1 MVDVINR
8 RCDHQAHTWQSKH
21 ERPLA
26 KARFDG
32 VHLCSNC
39 LLHALGASGKTLCRA
54 IRREHIAL
62 GHLVTQQLPLALGL
76 SPEAVLPYYH
86 DSSVHSCQSIARPDL
101 YFVLPRFLIV
111 IEFDENNHSDR
122 SEYSEERHLEVIR
135 RWAKESHGLEHLYA
149 LRINERGLF
158 KKTITGS
165 HTGVGRQ
172 PREFVWV
179 PTNKFIPSIEKAAQ
193 RLVPWFRS
201 ALDPSHPL
209 PVGFDPVYGVFI
221 DRV

>member
-1 MVDVINR
+1 MI
-8 RCDHQAHTWQSKH
+8 
-21 ERPLA
+21 
-26 KARFDG
+26 DG
-32 VHLCSNC
+32 QFCCYEHPWIGNDI
-39 LLHALGASGKTLCRA
+39 LLYIVGATEVPNK
-54 IRREHIAL
+54 
-62 GHLVTQQLPLALGL
+62 
-76 SPEAVLPYYH
+76 
-86 DSSVHSCQSIARPDL
+86 DSLQI
-101 YFVLPRFLIV
+101 Y
-111 IEFDENNHSDR
+111 
-122 SEYSEERHLEVIR
+122 
-135 RWAKESHGLEHLYA
+135 GLEHLYA

-201 ALDPSHPL
+201 ALDPSDPL
-209 PVGFDPVYGVFI
+209 PAGFDPVYGVFI